1 MEYIIKKTSMSV
13 LNPLQIVVLVS
24 EKKALFS
31 YTGQV
36 KEISGNGVFQP
47 FQQLENRYAQ
57 MNKNIELYTN
67 TNTLE
72 NFIVIPLI
80 KNNND

>member
-1 MEYIIKKTSMSV
+1 MDYIIKKTSMSV

-67 TNTLE
+67 TKTLE